1 MLAWKGKPEKGRH
14 EMITRTVS
22 VYRATAYRV
31 DFDMDTMTGKA
42 EEVGSVEFKGM
53 SAPKAT
59 IRRAFEEAG
68 TPVPKGTKFKVE
80 VVGEERWGMDLDT
93 FMANAH
99 RIDE

>member
-1 MLAWKGKPEKGRH
+1 MEGKPEKGSH
-14 EMITRTVS
+14 DMITRTVS
-22 VYRATAYRV
+22 VYKATAYRV
-31 DFDMDTMTGKA
+31 DFDMETMSGSA
-42 EEVGSVEFKGM
+42 VELGSVEFKGM

-59 IRRAFEEAG
+59 IRRAFEESG